1 MSGIE
6 SQESEDFLAIGK
18 VRLLRRWVR
27 LRVPLR
33 NRVPSEKLRR
43 GVYLIPSLFT
53 AGNIM
58 CGFFSIVS
66 TFNGEYVQAA
76 LFVIFAHVLDCVDG
90 YAARLTKTTS
100 QFGIEFDSLADVV
113 SFGVAPA
120 ILVYFWALVP
130 WGNWGWLAAC
140 TYVLCGALR
149 LSRFNVQARNLSKG
163 HFVGLPIPVAA
174 EMITSTVF
182 LYYYLGGEGAPNKRI
197 TLLLVIYG
205 LALLMVSGFQY
216 LSLKNTDLR
225 KRFPIWTLVFG
236 IILIKVIIT
245 EPQLMFFTLVLLY
258 TLSGPLLWCLS
269 TYKRHREKRRELA
282 EVQP

>member
-1 MSGIE
+1 SYFHC
-6 SQESEDFLAIGK
+6 SVDTRPPHSFPT
-18 VRLLRRWVR
+18 RRSSD
-27 LRVPLR
+27 L
-33 NRVPSEKLRR
+33 
-43 GVYLIPSLFT
+43 
-53 AGNIM
+53 
-58 CGFFSIVS
+58 
-66 TFNGEYVQAA
+66 
-76 LFVIFAHVLDCVDG
+76 
-90 YAARLTKTTS
+90 
-100 QFGIEFDSLADVV
+100 
-113 SFGVAPA
+113 
-120 ILVYFWALVP
+120 
-130 WGNWGWLAAC
+130 AC

-216 LSLKNTDLR
+216 FSLKNTDLR

>member
-1 MSGIE
+1 MSGFNA
-6 SQESEDFLAIGK
+6 QEPEQFPATGK
-18 VRLLRRWVR
+18 VRLLRRRVR
-27 LRVPLR
+27 ARVPLR
-33 NRVPSEKLRR
+33 NRMPAEKLKR
-43 GVYLIPSLFT
+43 GVYLIPSMFT

-66 TFNGEYVQAA
+66 TFNGDYVQAA
-76 LFVIFAHVLDCVDG
+76 MFIIFAHLLDGVDG

-100 QFGIEFDSLADVV
+100 QFGVEFDSLADVV

-140 TYVLCGALR
+140 TYVVCGALR

-163 HFVGLPIPVAA
+163 HFVGLPIPAAA

-197 TLLLVIYG
+197 TLLLIIYG
-205 LALLMVSGFQY
+205 LAALMVSGFQY

-225 KRFPIWTLVFG
+225 KRFPIWTLVFC
-236 IILIKVIIT
+236 IILIKVVVA
-245 EPQLMFFTLVLLY
+245 EPQLMFFGSFLLY
-258 TLSGPLLWCLS
+258 TLSGPLLWCL
-269 TYKRHREKRRELA
+269 TLYKRRREKRGAMA
-282 EVQP
+282 EVHS